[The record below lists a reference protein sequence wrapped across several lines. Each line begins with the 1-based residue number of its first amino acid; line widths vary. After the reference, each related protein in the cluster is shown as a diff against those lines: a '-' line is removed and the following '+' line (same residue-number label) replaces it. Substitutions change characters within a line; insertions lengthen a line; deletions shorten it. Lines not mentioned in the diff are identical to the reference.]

1 MPERDAVRA
10 TDMEVTICRLLVVI
24 VVLVTTTVSQAN
36 NERRYLR
43 IGAFN
48 AKTFGRTK
56 MSNPQNRDYFR
67 QIVER
72 YDVLLIQEVR
82 DSSQRSVR
90 RLRDIL
96 TLPFDFVISQPLGRS
111 SYKEQYAFFY
121 RKDRVIIFDQSQYA
135 DNQDVF
141 EREPFSI
148 LMAAMWSCTDND
160 EMSHGTS
167 DRLVLTG
174 FHSTPRDATAEI
186 GHLRDVLD
194 NLRRQFGVQTVVM
207 GDLNA
212 SLCSCT
218 QTVVMGD
225 LNASQCSC
233 TQTVVMGDLNA
244 SLCSCTQTIVMG
256 DLNASLCS
264 CTQTVVMGDLNA
276 SLCSCTQTVVTGDL
290 NASLCSCT
298 QTVVMGD
305 LNASLCSCTQTV
317 VTGDLNASLCSCTQT
332 IVMGDLNAS
341 LCSCTQTVVTG
352 DLNASLCS
360 CTQTVVM
367 GDLNASLCS
376 CTQTVVTGDLNA
388 SLCSCTQTV
397 VTGDLNA
404 SLCSCTQTVVTG
416 DLNASL
422 CSCTQTVVTG
432 DLNASLC
439 SCTQTVVMG
448 DLNAD
453 CRYSDNDDRVRAGD
467 YLTTSTNYT
476 WLIGDDI
483 DTTTSNTTHCAYDR
497 IIIPSALT
505 TQVVSGSATAFHF
518 GDYLQLSAA
527 QALMI
532 SDHFPVEMILAM

>member
-10 TDMEVTICRLLVVI
+10 TDMEMTICRLLVVI
-24 VVLVTTTVSQAN
+24 VVLGTTTVSQAN
-36 NERRYLR
+36 NERQYLR

-82 DSSQRSVR
+82 DST
-90 RLRDIL
+90 RLI
-96 TLPFDFVISQPLGRS
+96 FVISQPLGRS

-135 DNQDVF
+135 DQQDVF
-141 EREPFSI
+141 EREPFSV

-212 SLCSCT
+212 
-218 QTVVMGD
+218 
-225 LNASQCSC
+225 
-233 TQTVVMGDLNA
+233 
-244 SLCSCTQTIVMG
+244 
-256 DLNASLCS
+256 
-264 CTQTVVMGDLNA
+264 
-276 SLCSCTQTVVTGDL
+276 
-290 NASLCSCT
+290 
-298 QTVVMGD
+298 
-305 LNASLCSCTQTV
+305 
-317 VTGDLNASLCSCTQT
+317 
-332 IVMGDLNAS
+332 
-341 LCSCTQTVVTG
+341 
-352 DLNASLCS
+352 
-360 CTQTVVM
+360 
-367 GDLNASLCS
+367 
-376 CTQTVVTGDLNA
+376 
-388 SLCSCTQTV
+388 
-397 VTGDLNA
+397 
-404 SLCSCTQTVVTG
+404 
-416 DLNASL
+416 
-422 CSCTQTVVTG
+422 
-432 DLNASLC
+432 
-439 SCTQTVVMG
+439 
-448 DLNAD
+448 D

-497 IIIPSALT
+497 IIIPSALA

-532 SDHFPVEMILAM
+532 SDHFPVEMLLAM